1 MAAFTFDV
9 IVKHC
14 NKSKDNAPHQE
25 AEMWQGLIALCFIA
39 QNDHSY

>member
-1 MAAFTFDV
+1 MAVFTLYV
-9 IVKHC
+9 IGKYC
-14 NKSKDNAPHQE
+14 NWSKDNAPHQE